1 MPERT
6 VLRHAVFLAA
16 LFTSAVLAGAL
27 APPSFRGELVETFL
41 ALVGPGFDLPGGEL
55 FLLILLNNTVGALL
69 VLLFGLLFGVLPV
82 LSVVGNGLLLGVM
95 YRHAAGIAGYGK
107 AALGILPHG
116 IFEIPALLVAAS
128 YGMWLGVAFLRR
140 IRRQEQ
146 EPLGGKVVHAVR
158 RYFAIAFPLF
168 VIAAAIETATI
179 LWFPHTFPF

>member
-1 MPERT
+1 MGERT
-6 VLRHAVFLAA
+6 VARHGLFLTALFVAA
-16 LFTSAVLAGAL
+16 LLAGAL
-27 APPSFRGELVETFL
+27 APTSFRGELVKTFL
-41 ALVGPGFDLPGGEL
+41 ALVAPGFELPGGEL

-82 LSVVGNGLLLGVM
+82 LSVAGNGLLLGVI
-95 YRHAAGIAGYGK
+95 YRHAGGIAGYGK
-107 AALGILPHG
+107 AAFGILPHG

-128 YGMWLGVAFLRR
+128 YGMWLGAAFLRR

-179 LWFPHTFPF
+179 LWFPHTLPF